1 MTIIL
6 IITNTL
12 IENIDTNR
20 LRVVNRIDIIS
31 RDIEEAVLIQDL
43 LIDDARVLI
52 ETVVAD
58 IRY

>member
-20 LRVVNRIDIIS
+20 LRVVNRIDIIGG
-31 RDIEEAVLIQDL
+31 DIEEAILIQDL
-43 LIDDARVLI
+43 LIDDARILI
-52 ETVVAD
+52 EAIVAD

>member
-20 LRVVNRIDIIS
+20 LRVVHRIDIIGG
-31 RDIEEAVLIQDL
+31 DIEEAILIQDL